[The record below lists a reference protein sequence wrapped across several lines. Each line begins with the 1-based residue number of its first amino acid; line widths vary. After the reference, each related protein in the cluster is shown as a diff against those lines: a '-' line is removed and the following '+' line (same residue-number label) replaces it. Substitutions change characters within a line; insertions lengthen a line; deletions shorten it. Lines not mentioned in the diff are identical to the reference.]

1 MRIPMRLVSLVPA
14 VLATFLVCAVS
25 AAPAFASGDDN
36 KPAANKTEA
45 TPRPDSAKK
54 IFTNDDIDQM
64 WPKQKTTATDTRA
77 IAANAS
83 TARAQRQSAAIS
95 RAAIGASEPMNPAK
109 DPLWY
114 AQQAT
119 SLSAEFDAIANAET
133 NLRNFRAS
141 GAAPG
146 PNTGLQLNA
155 PCDGY
160 TTDNAIAQLALHRQE
175 IEDQLAALADTAQQ
189 NDMPPGILRD
199 ASAIVAAAQSPLTP
213 AQDRASLEDRQR
225 QLANEL
231 NATQDQLSDMS
242 AQASAAGANLLPPTP
257 GFGGNMTTDL
267 IQRLNNRAGKIQS
280 ALNET
285 EDAARQAGASQ
296 P

>member
-1 MRIPMRLVSLVPA
+1 MRIPMRLVSLAPA
-14 VLATFLVCAVS
+14 ALAAILIC
-25 AAPAFASGDDN
+25 AAPTLAFASGDDK
-36 KPAANKTEA
+36 KPSARKTEA
-45 TPRPDSAKK
+45 VPRPDRDRKV
-54 IFTNDDIDQM
+54 FTNDDFDQM
-64 WPKQKTTATDTRA
+64 WPKQQTTTAGAQSNPT
-77 IAANAS
+77 S
-83 TARAQRQSAAIS
+83 TATPRAQRQSTSAAFGIN
-95 RAAIGASEPMNPAK
+95 ASTNPAK

-114 AQQAT
+114 AQQAAA
-119 SLSAEFDAIANAET
+119 LSAELDAIAIEET

-155 PCDGY
+155 PCSGIS
-160 TTDNAIAQLALHRQE
+160 TDNAIAQLALRRQE

-199 ASAIVAAAQSPLTP
+199 APAILAAAQSPLTP

-231 NATQDQLSDMS
+231 RDTQDQLSGMS
-242 AQASAAGANLLPPTP
+242 AQVSASGANLIPATP

-267 IQRLNNRAGKIQS
+267 IQRLDNRAGNIQR
-280 ALNET
+280 AIDET
-285 EDAARQAGASQ
+285 EDAALQAGASQ